1 MNDGA
6 FDDPAVAAQA
16 GVVFGPAMCDLG
28 RDAALTELATVAVGA
43 EPVWPAAGPADRA
56 THWRDAVEERDQ
68 LGAVV
73 TIAAGDRPGKREPAA
88 VYH

>member
-1 MNDGA
+1 V
-6 FDDPAVAAQA
+6 AV
-16 GVVFGPAMCDLG
+16 VVVA
-28 RDAALTELATVAVGA
+28 AVGA

-73 TIAAGDRPGKREPAA
+73 TIAAGESPGKREPAA
-88 VYH
+88 VYQEVMLRAVSGSINRARARRGAPFFACT